1 LSEPIMQLGFQNSE
15 MADWMIGATLD
26 VNGTIFIF

>member
-1 LSEPIMQLGFQNSE
+1 MQLGFQNSE
-15 MADWMIGATLD
+15 MADWMIGVTLD

>member
-1 LSEPIMQLGFQNSE
+1 MQLGFKNSE
-15 MADWMIGATLD
+15 MADWMIGVTLD